1 MDSIREFF
9 KRIKDRPSIYLVML
23 ALTFVFSAAEAYNPV
38 IRRYGSFGYVF
49 EHNYMK
55 NALGLD
61 GKGGCFF
68 CCGFWCVF
76 LYYDCAFV
84 CLRFVRSCV
93 GRTFRVCQRI
103 DVCGKRAKEKARRI
117 PLWNK
122 AEFSENYGL
131 YFSCSHTF
139 RPVFLYADLFRYPAV
154 SMLMMFFDGNSGVIF
169 TMLLLCVLTVAAD
182 ASGDCFLRHVFFL
195 CSSVNRRP

>member
-9 KRIKDRPSIYLVML
+9 KRIKDRPSIYLVIL

-55 NALGLD
+55 TLSGWTEKADAFFAAGSGAYFYIMIALL
-61 GKGGCFF
+61 
-68 CCGFWCVF
+68 CVF
-76 LYYDCAFV
+76 VLSALVSVALSGYVNVLMSAV
-84 CLRFVRSCV
+84 N
-93 GRTFRVCQRI
+93 GQ
-103 DVCGKRAKEKARRI
+103 KKKARRI

-139 RPVFLYADLFRYPAV
+139 RPVFLYADLFRYPRGFHADDV
-154 SMLMMFFDGNSGVIF
+154 FRRKQRCDFYDAPPLRSDGGG
-169 TMLLLCVLTVAAD
+169 D